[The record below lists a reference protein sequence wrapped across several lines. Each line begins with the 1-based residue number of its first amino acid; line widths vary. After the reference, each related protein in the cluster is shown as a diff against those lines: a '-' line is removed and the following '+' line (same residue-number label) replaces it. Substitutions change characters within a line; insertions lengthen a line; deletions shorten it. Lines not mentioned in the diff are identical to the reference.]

1 MGIDEQPEHAY
12 AEKRKSSLDLPG
24 KVDQGAHTQSDEKF
38 NK

>member
-24 KVDQGAHTQSDEKF
+24 KLDQAVHTQSDEKL